1 MKRSLEPE
9 LLDRE
14 TPPPEML
21 ARVTGYLRFV
31 NRRLGGL
38 GPFLR
43 FFGRIREPVTVL
55 DVGAGSG
62 DLVRDLAAR
71 LPHVRPVAL
80 DRSEAMLALGDR
92 GVARVRGDA
101 FRLPFADRGVDYVI
115 SNLFLHH
122 LSDDEA
128 AAALRECGR
137 VARRG
142 IVVNDLRRAWGGYVW
157 IRVLTLWANPYVKVD
172 GPLSVRRAF
181 TPEEAEA
188 LARRAGLGWLRVE
201 RQPFYRWTLSGERP

>member
-1 MKRSLEPE
+1 MKRSREPE

-14 TPPPEML
+14 TPPPDML
-21 ARVTGYLRFV
+21 RRVNGYLRFV

-38 GPFLR
+38 APFVR
-43 FFGRIREPVTVL
+43 FFERVPGPVTVL

-62 DLVRDLAAR
+62 DLARDLAER
-71 LPHVRPVAL
+71 VPGVRPVAL
-80 DRSEAMLALGDR
+80 DRSEAMLALGERDLP
-92 GVARVRGDA
+92 RVRGDA
-101 FRLPFADRGVDYVI
+101 RRLPFRDRAVDYVI

-122 LSDDEA
+122 LSEEEVVA
-128 AAALRECGR
+128 VLRECDR

-142 IVVNDLRRAWGGYVW
+142 IVMNDLRRAWGGYFW
-157 IRVLTLWANPYVKVD
+157 IRLFTLGANPYVKVD

-188 LARRAGLGWLRVE
+188 LARRAGLEWLRVE
-201 RQPFYRWTLSGERP
+201 RQPGYRWTLSGERT

>member
-1 MKRSLEPE
+1 MRRSLEPE
-9 LLDRE
+9 LLDRQ

-21 ARVTGYLRFV
+21 VRVTGYLRFV

-38 GPFLR
+38 APFVR
-43 FFGRIREPVTVL
+43 FFERIEGPVTVL

-62 DLVRDLAAR
+62 DLARDLAAR
-71 LPHVRPVAL
+71 VPRVRPVAL
-80 DRSEAMLALGDR
+80 DRSEAMLALGGRDL
-92 GVARVRGDA
+92 ARVRGDA
-101 FRLPFADRGVDYVI
+101 FRLPFRDRSVDYVI

-122 LSDDEA
+122 LLEEEVVA
-128 AAALRECGR
+128 VLRECDR

-142 IVVNDLRRAWGGYVW
+142 IVMNDLRRAWGGYFW
-157 IRVLTLWANPYVKVD
+157 IRLLTLWANPYVKVD

-188 LARRAGLGWLRVE
+188 LARRAGLEWLRVE
-201 RQPFYRWTLSGERP
+201 RQPCYRWTLSGERA

>member
-14 TPPPEML
+14 IPPPELL
-21 ARVTGYLRFV
+21 ARVLGYLRFV

-38 GPFLR
+38 ALFVR
-43 FFGRIREPVTVL
+43 FFERIRDPVTVL
-55 DVGAGSG
+55 DVGAGNG

-71 LPHVRPVAL
+71 LPQIRPVAL
-80 DRSEAMLALGDR
+80 DRSEAMLASGGR
-92 GVARVRGDA
+92 EVARVRGDA
-101 FRLPFADRGVDYVI
+101 LRLPFREGGVDYVI

-122 LSDDEA
+122 LSDEEA
-128 AAALRECGR
+128 VAALRECGR

-142 IVVNDLRRAWGGYVW
+142 LLINDLRRAWGGYVW
-157 IRVLTLWANPYVKVD
+157 IRLFTLWANPYVKVD

-181 TPEEAEA
+181 TPEEIRT
-188 LARRAGLGWLRVE
+188 LARRAGLDWVRVE
-201 RQPFYRWTLSGERP
+201 RAPYFRWVLIGEKP